1 MSKLHMLGH
10 AVFLFMYN
18 SPSEP
23 LRLPNTSIVPPSS
36 SSNLLLSLTGML
48 CHRTRIFLRETLVFA
63 LLAILPN
70 PSVSAS
76 IRVDYGMT
84 LTSHFANL
92 SSISPRLS
100 ACSRGP
106 SLSERRTTRA
116 ATARYRL

>member
-1 MSKLHMLGH
+1 MFKLHMLDHSG
-10 AVFLFMYN
+10 FLFMYN
-18 SPSEP
+18 SPFELSC
-23 LRLPNTSIVPPSS
+23 LLDSSISPPSS
-36 SSNLLLSLTGML
+36 SRNLVLSLTGML
-48 CHRTRIFLRETLVFA
+48 CHRTRILLRETFVFA

-70 PSVSAS
+70 PSASSS
-76 IRVDYGMT
+76 IRVHYGAT

>member
-1 MSKLHMLGH
+1 
-10 AVFLFMYN
+10 
-18 SPSEP
+18 
-23 LRLPNTSIVPPSS
+23 
-36 SSNLLLSLTGML
+36 ML
-48 CHRTRIFLRETLVFA
+48 CHRIRILLRETFVFA

-70 PSVSAS
+70 QSVSSS
-76 IRVDYGMT
+76 IGVDYGVT

>member
-18 SPSEP
+18 SPFEL
-23 LRLPNTSIVPPSS
+23 LRLPNTSIIPPSS
-36 SSNLLLSLTGML
+36 SSNLLLSLTSML

-76 IRVDYGMT
+76 IPVDYGMT